1 MAAAGAINAFDSKP
15 SRKFSEHRGPRK
27 QSAMRNSRTGALAA
41 LQSAR
46 ASGPRRPDSAA
57 SYGGL
62 SYHSNATGSP
72 TMTDQ
77 YSLVQ
82 KWRTQTLRPSTK
94 GGGSPKSTI
103 AMLLQKWRLNYIE
116 MIMDGRDVR
125 ERRECRI
132 LLSRLHTKKEYL
144 QIVRERLTDLQR
156 QNVELKA
163 EILSHESGVLNKV
176 QSMIERCSRYE
187 GSKQVIHQM
196 YRKSKG
202 AAVERGAR
210 AAVIHDGDEEE
221 LQEAL
226 KHADLELLREVTWL
240 RELILYR
247 EVTAAADVDFIARLK
262 VKIES
267 TKVAHMEAIA
277 GLKANIVQSMKNHEQ
292 VFNMTKKDYLNT
304 VLTDSLKV
312 LGPGV
317 SVDSLTKQDLDR
329 VNKVLRGEVRS
340 RKDRVAKLKAKN
352 YDMNAELAKHD
363 ARQSSPHKHVYE
375 RIDRSGPSPR
385 RPVPNRQHHQAMS
398 RLSPEREDNLVASLA
413 LLAHSTQIPLGYS
426 SNAAPRPPFTMP

>member
-1 MAAAGAINAFDSKP
+1 
-15 SRKFSEHRGPRK
+15 
-27 QSAMRNSRTGALAA
+27 MRNSRTGALAA

-103 AMLLQKWRLNYIE
+103 AKQLQKRRLNEIE
-116 MIMDGRDVR
+116 KLKDARDER

-176 QSMIERCSRYE
+176 QSMIERCSRYAKPPPPLPPD
-187 GSKQVIHQM
+187 GRLAYPPRPRVRAAPTCAALASRRPAAGDAACHILC
-196 YRKSKG
+196 G
-202 AAVERGAR
+202 AASRSPPCGVPVATPGTR
-210 AAVIHDGDEEE
+210 A
-221 LQEAL
+221 
-226 KHADLELLREVTWL
+226 
-240 RELILYR
+240 
-247 EVTAAADVDFIARLK
+247 
-262 VKIES
+262 
-267 TKVAHMEAIA
+267 
-277 GLKANIVQSMKNHEQ
+277 
-292 VFNMTKKDYLNT
+292 
-304 VLTDSLKV
+304 
-312 LGPGV
+312 
-317 SVDSLTKQDLDR
+317 
-329 VNKVLRGEVRS
+329 RS
-340 RKDRVAKLKAKN
+340 R
-352 YDMNAELAKHD
+352 
-363 ARQSSPHKHVYE
+363 
-375 RIDRSGPSPR
+375 
-385 RPVPNRQHHQAMS
+385 
-398 RLSPEREDNLVASLA
+398 
-413 LLAHSTQIPLGYS
+413 
-426 SNAAPRPPFTMP
+426 